1 MIYADFNPLIILSD
15 DKKKILSVID
25 KSFIEVVIPNS
36 ITSIETL
43 AFSECRLESVYIP
56 NSVSCIEEGAFY
68 GCSFLNSIY
77 IANGLSRIGEG
88 AFHCCTSLKHINI
101 PNSVAYIGMGAFW
114 DCSSLESVTIPNNI
128 IYIGNMAFKGCN
140 SLRNIYIPCK
150 DIDKIKVHNAFEDI
164 NFNECVLHIPY
175 GTRVLYRSHPVFRQF
190 KNIVSEI
197 FE

>member
-1 MIYADFNPLIILSD
+1 M
-15 DKKKILSVID
+15 SVID

-56 NSVSCIEEGAFY
+56 NSVSCIEEGAF
-68 GCSFLNSIY
+68 N
-77 IANGLSRIGEG
+77 
-88 AFHCCTSLKHINI
+88 
-101 PNSVAYIGMGAFW
+101 
-114 DCSSLESVTIPNNI
+114 
-128 IYIGNMAFKGCN
+128 GCN